1 MGCTRAETPMPT
13 PAPVQIRV
21 TSDAAAL
28 PLMRALTDAYAAAQP
43 NTNFVLEWG
52 NAPAVMEAMR
62 LGRAQLGIVSVLP
75 STINQGT
82 DNRNKLWFTDLA
94 TDSLVVIV
102 NSQNKLNNLST
113 FELREIY
120 ADRAERRYG
129 LSEVSQ
135 LEHALQAATLAQANG
150 YAPSLIAAALLH
162 DIGHMVHDLGE
173 NPAAE
178 GVDDVHEDTGAD
190 WLAQFFPPDVTEPVR
205 LHVAAKRYL
214 CTTEA
219 DYFAKLSADSVR
231 SLALQGGKMS
241 AEELAAFKKQP
252 SAMDAVLLRRLDEQA
267 KDPNAVTPTFDDFLP
282 LLIKTLRP

>member
-1 MGCTRAETPMPT
+1 MKIQE
-13 PAPVQIRV
+13 
-21 TSDAAAL
+21 
-28 PLMRALTDAYAAAQP
+28 
-43 NTNFVLEWG
+43 
-52 NAPAVMEAMR
+52 
-62 LGRAQLGIVSVLP
+62 
-75 STINQGT
+75 
-82 DNRNKLWFTDLA
+82 K
-94 TDSLVVIV
+94 
-102 NSQNKLNNLST
+102 
-113 FELREIY
+113 LREIY